1 MVSWKRQAIGF
12 WAAFLAVSL
21 LSLGVGMTSTDGIL
35 EEDLSYIFY
44 GTALV
49 AVTVTL
55 CILLVYGALCVG
67 RAESRLGTMESD
79 EARNGLEERASR
91 IWKMTLS
98 PTLQL
103 VFLITITSAAIPS
116 SGWFLSVNH
125 EINTISALEVL
136 LGSIVTIVFS
146 FVVLLTIRRQ
156 SLCDTV
162 ES

>member
-1 MVSWKRQAIGF
+1 MVSWKSQAIGF

-35 EEDLSYIFY
+35 GEDLSYAFY
-44 GTALV
+44 GTALM

-67 RAESRLGTMESD
+67 RAESRLDTMESD
-79 EARNGLEERASR
+79 EAKNELKEHASS

-116 SGWFLSVNH
+116 SGWFLAVNN
-125 EINTISALEVL
+125 EINAISALEVL
-136 LGSIVTIVFS
+136 LGSIVTVIFS
-146 FVVLLTIRRQ
+146 FAVLLEIRRQ
-156 SLCDTV
+156 AV